1 MKIAVCVKHVP
12 KRRIHLDPSSK
23 RVDRSA
29 EGMMNSA
36 DAKAVEEALR
46 ITEQQGEGEVVVV
59 SLGPADAVES
69 VRSALAMGADRAV
82 VVSDPA
88 AAGSDLVATSYALG
102 LALRREEPDLILLG
116 QQGLDSDGAVLGAAI
131 AERLQLPAIT
141 QAAELTID
149 GQTVRG
155 KRQTEAGYDT
165 LEVPM
170 PAVVAVS
177 DAIAEPRYTSFKGIV
192 AAKRKPQDVI
202 DLGHLGAD
210 PALVGEAGS
219 RTAVVTLGTPPP
231 RGDQRIVDE
240 TDGAAELI
248 VDFLKEMRLL

>member
-12 KRRIHLDPSSK
+12 KRTIHLDPASR

-29 EGMMNSA
+29 EGMLNSA

-46 ITEQQGEGEVVVV
+46 ITEQQGAGEVVVV
-59 SLGPADAVES
+59 SLGPEGAVDS

-88 AAGSDLVATSYALG
+88 AVGSDLVATSYV
-102 LALRREEPDLILLG
+102 LALALSREHPDLILLG
-116 QQGLDSDGAVLGAAI
+116 QQGLDSDGAVLGAAV
-131 AERLQLPAIT
+131 AERLQLPVIT

-149 GQTVRG
+149 GSTVRG

-165 LEVPM
+165 LEVPL

-192 AAKRKPQDVI
+192 AAKRKPQDVV
-202 DLGHLGAD
+202 DLAGLGAD
-210 PALVGEAGS
+210 PTLAGEAGS
-219 RTAVVTLGTPPP
+219 RTMVLALGAPPP
-231 RGDQRIVDE
+231 HGDQRIVE
-240 TDGAAELI
+240 EVDGAAELI
-248 VDFLKEMRLL
+248 VEFLKEMRLL